1 MSNGNGK
8 NQGTDSSVESTAV
21 QMNGSDKTDQ
31 ILSIVSDIQADMTG
45 VKTDITELKSDMNK
59 VKTRLTS
66 VEGSVEAIGSQ
77 LDGFRDKIEGQDSK
91 IAGQDSKIEGQSR
104 SNDATYRLFE
114 AQDAKIESSRITT
127 VHKVIAIIIAAILF
141 LVAVW
146 EYLPAIAKNFLSFN
160 GSEIKENFIFLAG
173 FTGHRIKRVSL
184 DLILQSIK
192 SLVKRALKLHTKNLV
207 KD

>member
-1 MSNGNGK
+1 MSNGK
-8 NQGTDSSVESTAV
+8 DESQGTDNSVESTAL
-21 QMNGSDKTDQ
+21 QMNGSDKADQ
-31 ILSIVSDIQADMTG
+31 ILSIVSGIQVD
-45 VKTDITELKSDMNK
+45 VTELKSDMSK

-66 VEGSVEAIGSQ
+66 VESSVEAFGSQ
-77 LDGFRDKIEGQDSK
+77 LEGFRDKIE
-91 IAGQDSKIEGQSR
+91 GQDSKIEGQSR
-104 SNDATYRLFE
+104 SNDATYRLVE

-127 VHKVIAIIIAAILF
+127 VHKVIAIIIAMILF

-160 GSEIKENFIFLAG
+160 GSEIKENFIFLVG

-192 SLVKRALKLHTKNLV
+192 SLVKRALNSHTKNLV